1 MGMLAHPA
9 TAMAQAASANP
20 IEIYLVGGLNI
31 AKVTSPLPE
40 ITIPELTLSSG
51 TRVGFVGGVLVDV
64 PLTGILAIETGGL
77 LSVKGVTFTAS
88 FAGVESETDVR
99 MTYLDV
105 PGLVRVKL
113 GQNESVRGFLLA
125 GATLGFHLTS
135 SGKMSTAGLSVS
147 ETLSDL
153 LNPVDLG
160 LTIGGRVQFGRIIGD
175 VRYTFGLLSVLDTPA
190 DVDEFLDA
198 SSKHRVLSFMGGW
211 RF

>member
-1 MGMLAHPA
+1 MLAHPA
-9 TAMAQAASANP
+9 PASAQAATTNP

-40 ITIPELTLSSG
+40 ITIPELSLSSG
-51 TRVGFVGGVLVDV
+51 TRAGFVGGVLMDV
-64 PLTGILAIETGGL
+64 PLTDILAIETGGL

-113 GQNESVRGFLLA
+113 GQNESVKGFLLA

-135 SGKMSTAGLSVS
+135 SGRMSTAGLSVS

-160 LTIGGRVQFGRIIGD
+160 LTVGGRVQFGRIIAD

>member
-9 TAMAQAASANP
+9 TAAAQAPATNP

-40 ITIPELTLSSG
+40 ITIPELSLSSG
-51 TRVGFVGGVLVDV
+51 TRVGFVGGVLVDL
-64 PLTGILAIETGGL
+64 PLTDILAIETGGL
-77 LSVKGVTFTAS
+77 VSVKGVTFTAS

-105 PGLVRVKL
+105 PGLIRVKL
-113 GQNESVRGFLLA
+113 GQNESVKGFLLA

-135 SGKMSTAGLSVS
+135 SGKTSTAGLSVS

-175 VRYTFGLLSVLDTPA
+175 VRYTVGLLSVLDTPA

>member
-1 MGMLAHPA
+1 MSPAAA
-9 TAMAQAASANP
+9 TAQGVTTNP
-20 IEIYLVGGLNI
+20 VEINLVGGLNI

-64 PLTGILAIETGGL
+64 PLSDILAVETGGL

-88 FAGVESETDVR
+88 FAGVSSETDVR
-99 MTYLDV
+99 MAYLDV
-105 PGLVRVKL
+105 PGLIRVKL
-113 GQNESVRGFLLA
+113 GQNESVKGFLLA

-135 SGKMSTAGLSVS
+135 SGRTSTAGFSVT
-147 ETLSDL
+147 ETLTDL

-160 LTIGGRVQFGRIIGD
+160 FSIGGRVQFGRIIGD